1 MLFHGVDYCSIRE
14 NSYSLLVWFKNYF
27 RRFELIRM
35 FEKLQQKWKV
45 NGWRLLLILLTF
57 AIGGS
62 LTGLL
67 GRKLIGFLNIENT
80 VLFIVVYIIIITILW
95 PLMVLVVSIFF
106 GQYSFFTKY
115 LSRMGQRLFKRK
127 SKS

>member
-35 FEKLQQKWKV
+35 FEKPQQKWKV